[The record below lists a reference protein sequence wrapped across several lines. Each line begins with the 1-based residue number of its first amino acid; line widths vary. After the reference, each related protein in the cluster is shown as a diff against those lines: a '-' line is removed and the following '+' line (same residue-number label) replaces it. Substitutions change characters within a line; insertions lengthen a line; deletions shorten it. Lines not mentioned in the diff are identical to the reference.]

1 MVYSATVS
9 QLINSIESHSITFE
23 GHSGTDSI
31 RTKSISNSVD
41 SVSSCKSISEPSVLF
56 SKAVLD
62 LKRAAREGGAINSVN
77 NNNNNNNSNNNNN
90 NNNNSLIEYWD
101 TWNYWKKHPFIIG
114 NDLLSGQL
122 LLEQ

>member
-9 QLINSIESHSITFE
+9 QLINSIESHSITFDG
-23 GHSGTDSI
+23 GHSGNSSI
-31 RTKSISNSVD
+31 RTKSISHSTR
-41 SVSSCKSISEPSVLF
+41 SAHSAASSCKSISEPSVLF

-62 LKRAAREGGAINSVN
+62 LKRAAREGGGSGCNGESRLEIGG
-77 NNNNNNNSNNNNN
+77 
-90 NNNNSLIEYWD
+90 LTEYWD
-101 TWNYWKKHPFIIG
+101 TWSYWKKHPFVIG